1 MKTIAENVKFPEF
14 KEQYKGAAITG
25 HLVKIGEMYYFHAKR
40 VVTEMTYDELPDF
53 LKVAVA
59 EYNEKMEGMA
69 AEMAEM
75 RRQLRA
81 RRALIEW
88 AEANAYEAVRSNQS
102 ESMYY
107 YVRDNKGNGYKV
119 RVSGHRYPTGSMTD
133 LMFGHIDTTDL
144 NCSRFCDMLGI
155 EY

>member
-1 MKTIAENVKFPEF
+1 MKTLAENVKFPEF
-14 KEQYKGAAITG
+14 REQYRGIAITG

-40 VVTEMTYDELPDF
+40 VVSEMSYEELPEF
-53 LKVAVA
+53 LKEAVA
-59 EYNEKMEGMA
+59 EHEEKREDLA
-69 AEMAEM
+69 AERAEV

-81 RRALIEW
+81 RSALIAW

-107 YVRDNKGNGYKV
+107 YVRDNNGNGYKV

-133 LMFGHIDTTDL
+133 MVLGHIDTTDS
-144 NCSRFCDMLGI
+144 NCSRFCEMLGI